1 MTCAVPVTKKSTSL
15 TSRYNEGVNDLNWS
29 KRQDK
34 AISSGRA
41 LNDTKEI
48 SGMLYEAIAKGNEK
62 WQLPISSVCGAD
74 CVFCCL
80 KYNPMDMNLKSG
92 FRDLED
98 IKQAICLLDGKQTI
112 QLGGESNGVVRQEGE
127 ALLHPKIFE
136 ILRLI
141 RAMHPTCPIW
151 IQTNATQLTE
161 KFLQKM
167 TEFMPIDFQI
177 SYHSNNQ
184 HNWCKIFGI
193 KAKKFII
200 AQNAWPL
207 LYQYGFTAQPSLVT
221 MPNLVGYDDVENTI
235 KYLSQFVSV
244 ICVWSPHYT
253 DATPPYE
260 TFRHEMSYDPNEMS
274 EFMTKMRSKYNIDID
289 WPLDPNKPINTGGYH
304 SEFMPAT
311 IMEKLFKQGRKNPL
325 WLFSEAAWIR
335 GAGKL
340 IEQSQPFFA
349 NQHTAVSVKNTT
361 YGGTITCAGLLMVD
375 DYDKSIEKTFEEYPQ
390 LKYKVDSFVVP
401 GLPFNKF
408 GEDMLGKRYS
418 ALQEK
423 YDIPVNVVMMVTDE
437 GHQIKNFDRFY

>member
-1 MTCAVPVTKKSTSL
+1 MACAAPVTKESTSM
-15 TSRYNEGVNDLNWS
+15 TSRYNEGVNDTNWS

-34 AISSGRA
+34 AISSGRS
-41 LNDTKEI
+41 LRDTTEV
-48 SGMLYEAIAKGNEK
+48 SGMLWEAIAKGNEK

-92 FRDLED
+92 FRDLDD
-98 IKQAICLLDGKQTI
+98 IKQAICLLDGEQTI
-112 QLGGESNGVVRQEGE
+112 QLGGESNGVIRQEGE

-136 ILRLI
+136 VLEAI
-141 RAMHPTCPIW
+141 RQVHPTTPIW

-161 KFLQKM
+161 KFLQKL
-167 TEFMPIDFQI
+167 TRFMPVDFQI

-193 KAKKFII
+193 KAKKFQI

-253 DATPPYE
+253 NATPPYE
-260 TFRHEMSYDPNEMS
+260 EFRHEMSYDPNEMS
-274 EFMTKMRSKYNIDID
+274 EFLQKMRIKYNVDID
-289 WPLDPNKPINTGGYH
+289 WPLDPNKPINVGGYH
-304 SEFMPAT
+304 SEFMPAV
-311 IMEKLFKQGRKNPL
+311 IMEKLLKFGRKAPL

-349 NQHTAVSVKNTT
+349 NHHYATCVKNTT
-361 YGGTITCAGLLMVD
+361 YGGTITCAGLLFVD
-375 DYDKSIEKTFEEYPQ
+375 DYDKAIEKTFEEIPQ
-390 LKYKVDSFVVP
+390 LRYKVDAFVIP

-408 GEDMLGKRYS
+408 GEDMTGKKYS
-418 ALQEK
+418 VLQEK
-423 YDIPVNVVMMVTDE
+423 YDIPVNVVMMEQDA

>member
-1 MTCAVPVTKKSTSL
+1 MACAAPVTKESTSM
-15 TSRYNEGVNDLNWS
+15 TSRYNEGVNDTNWS

-34 AISSGRA
+34 AISSGRS
-41 LNDTKEI
+41 LRDTTEV
-48 SGMLYEAIAKGNEK
+48 SGMLWEAIAKGNEK

-92 FRDLED
+92 FRDLDD
-98 IKQAICLLDGKQTI
+98 IKQAICLLDGEQTI
-112 QLGGESNGVVRQEGE
+112 QLGGESNGVIRQEGE

-136 ILRLI
+136 VLEAI
-141 RAMHPTCPIW
+141 RQVHPTTPIW

-161 KFLQKM
+161 KFLQKL
-167 TEFMPIDFQI
+167 TRFMPVDFQI

-193 KAKKFII
+193 KAKKFQI

-207 LYQYGFTAQPSLVT
+207 LYQYGFTAQPSIVT

-253 DATPPYE
+253 NATPPYE
-260 TFRHEMSYDPNEMS
+260 EFRHEMSYDPNEMS
-274 EFMTKMRSKYNIDID
+274 EFLQKMRIKYNVDID
-289 WPLDPNKPINTGGYH
+289 WPLDPNKPINVGGYH
-304 SEFMPAT
+304 SEFMPAV
-311 IMEKLFKQGRKNPL
+311 IMEKLLQSGRKKPL
-325 WLFSEAAWIR
+325 WLFSEASWLR

-349 NQHTAVSVKNTT
+349 NHHYATFVKNTT
-361 YGGTITCAGLLMVD
+361 YGGTITCAGLLFVD
-375 DYDKSIEKTFEEYPQ
+375 DYDKAIEKTFEEIPQ
-390 LKYKVDSFVVP
+390 LRYEVDTFVIP

-408 GEDMLGKRYS
+408 GEDMTGKKYS
-418 ALQEK
+418 VLQEK
-423 YDIPVNVVMMVTDE
+423 YDIPIDIVMMDTDS
-437 GHQIKNFDRFY
+437 GHQIKSFDRFY